1 MSSTHT
7 LDPRESKIVI
17 LGYQAV
23 GKSSI
28 LSRYVKNTYSDM
40 EESTIGAAFYSKTHR
55 SDAGR
60 THRFQLWDTAGQEQ
74 FASIVATYFRD
85 CAGAFLVYDVENNRS
100 FERLDHWRNQLSSY
114 NEGRE
119 VPVVLIANKC
129 ESSSRVISTEEGEKY
144 AIKHNMKYIETSAKN
159 NINIKN
165 FFKLLLREIY
175 TTMDKNALGPGV
187 KKGLLPDLALEP
199 IGENAGSKLCCLIS

>member
-1 MSSTHT
+1 MSYDY
-7 LDPRESKIVI
+7 LFKLIVI
-17 LGYQAV
+17 GEPYV
-23 GKSSI
+23 GKSA
-28 LSRYVKNTYSDM
+28 LVERLCGRPFKPFYEV
-40 EESTIGAAFYSKTHR
+40 TIGVEFESKTTQMDDKIIKSHI
-55 SDAGR
+55 
-60 THRFQLWDTAGQEQ
+60 WDTAGQEQ

-85 CAGAFLVYDVENNRS
+85 CAGAFLVYDVENDRS
-100 FERLDHWRNQLSSY
+100 FERLEHWRNQLSSY
-114 NEGRE
+114 NEGRG

-199 IGENAGSKLCCLIS
+199 IGENASSKLCCLIS

>member
-1 MSSTHT
+1 MSYDY
-7 LDPRESKIVI
+7 LFKLIVI
-17 LGYQAV
+17 GEPYV
-23 GKSSI
+23 GKSALVERLCDRPFKSF
-28 LSRYVKNTYSDM
+28 YEV
-40 EESTIGAAFYSKTHR
+40 TIGVEFESKTTQMDDKIIKSHI
-55 SDAGR
+55 
-60 THRFQLWDTAGQEQ
+60 WDTAGQEQ

-85 CAGAFLVYDVENNRS
+85 CAGAFLVYDVENDRS

-114 NEGRE
+114 NEGRG

-129 ESSSRVISTEEGEKY
+129 ESSSRVVSTEEGEKY

-199 IGENAGSKLCCLIS
+199 IGENASSKLCCLIS